1 MLTIYL
7 MYLYFQSGWYWRTS
21 LCVRGRSVRG
31 VIFIMMALVL
41 CYVMSDCLTLSYVL
55 FYRDY
60 GKLLD
65 TYFLQELR
73 FLVFF
78 VFLCGLM
85 MSLQTLVESIKNLQ
99 WMFKR
104 SSPSAP
110 LLPKS
115 SCMRQ
120 ESSTMSNRYFWNTS
134 SATQRGY
141 KRTWLLFQR
150 VCEVAYTLY
159 MSYHVGGSPKYTNIF
174 LP

>member
-1 MLTIYL
+1 MILEDE
-7 MYLYFQSGWYWRTS
+7 S
-21 LCVRGRSVRG
+21 LCEREKRARCNIHYDGAG
-31 VIFIMMALVL
+31 FML
-41 CYVMSDCLTLSYVL
+41 CNVGLSYV
-55 FYRDY
+55 
-60 GKLLD
+60 
-65 TYFLQELR
+65 ELCFVLSWLWKIIR
-73 FLVFF
+73 HIFFTRAQILGFF

-150 VCEVAYTLY
+150 VCEVSYTLY

>member
-1 MLTIYL
+1 
-7 MYLYFQSGWYWRTS
+7 
-21 LCVRGRSVRG
+21 
-31 VIFIMMALVL
+31 
-41 CYVMSDCLTLSYVL
+41 MSDCLTLSYVL

-110 LLPKS
+110 PTPKIL
-115 SCMRQ
+115 MHEAGEQ
-120 ESSTMSNRYFWNTS
+120 HNVK
-134 SATQRGY
+134 Q
-141 KRTWLLFQR
+141 
-150 VCEVAYTLY
+150 
-159 MSYHVGGSPKYTNIF
+159 IF
-174 LP
+174 LKY